1 MVRIRFDKAGVKL
14 REAAIILAINQEPW
28 AERVK
33 CSLEDYHSLGWL
45 WFNYPDH
52 KICIMKDEFG
62 SLEQL
67 QTQTS
72 ADFAMNAH
80 YIIIRPDRDVQE
92 GWMELDI

>member
-1 MVRIRFDKAGVKL
+1 MVRIRFDKAGIKL

-28 AERVK
+28 ADRVK

-45 WFNYPDH
+45 HFNYSDH

-62 SLEQL
+62 SFEQF
-67 QTQTS
+67 QTQ
-72 ADFAMNAH
+72 DVVDLAH
-80 YIIIRPDRDVQE
+80 NVHYVIIRPDAHVPL